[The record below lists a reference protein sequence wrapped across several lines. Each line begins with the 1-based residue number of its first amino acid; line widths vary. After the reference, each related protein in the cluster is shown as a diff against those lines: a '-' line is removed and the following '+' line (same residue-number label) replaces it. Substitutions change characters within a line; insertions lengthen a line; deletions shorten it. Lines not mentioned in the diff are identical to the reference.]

1 MKKMLLWRRRKSG
14 TKDGLVGNLL
24 CKKTVGIVG
33 AGAIGKRTAAI
44 CKAFGCTVIAY
55 SEEVLKR
62 SDIVFE
68 NLYSWL
74 DGKQINCI

>member
-1 MKKMLLWRRRKSG
+1 
-14 TKDGLVGNLL
+14 
-24 CKKTVGIVG
+24 VG
-33 AGAIGKRTAAI
+33 AGVIGKRTAAI